1 MKILAGFFLYLTL
14 IPFAHSQVYVTE
26 KSMTEL
32 EFNGTMMGTGASR
45 SGVVSLRETPKTQEL
60 LIVLEV
66 ADFKFSDQYQDDEFN
81 DTFMET
87 ALYPQ
92 IRISA
97 SIKEKIDL
105 TKDGIYILSIPS
117 KMTIRRNS
125 KETEFK
131 VRLEITGKKMTFAF
145 EKDLQLV
152 DYQIPYAGQGSEIG
166 ANARM
171 KILAH
176 MFQKH

>member
-1 MKILAGFFLYLTL
+1 MKTLAGLVLFFSLLPL
-14 IPFAHSQVYVTE
+14 AFSQVFVTE

-32 EFNGTMMGTGASR
+32 QFTGTMMGTGASHT
-45 SGVVSLRETPKTQEL
+45 GIVTLRETPKTQEL

-81 DTFMET
+81 ETFMESY
-87 ALYPQ
+87 LYPQ

-105 TKDGIYILSIPS
+105 TKDGIYVLNIPS

-125 KETEFK
+125 KETGFK

-166 ANARM
+166 AHAKM
-171 KILAH
+171 KLLAH
-176 MFQKH
+176 LFQRL